1 MNDIRKQVRAQ
12 IIQVME
18 QAHEKGEDVWKAA
31 EAAFPGVPD
40 GVIIDAWC
48 DFDSA
53 VEDRWWQSLEK
64 TIEGE
69 IVKNAIAK
77 TGGAA

>member
-1 MNDIRKQVRAQ
+1 MNDIRKQVIAE

-18 QAHEKGEDVWKAA
+18 QAHERGEDVWKAA
-31 EAAFPGVPD
+31 EAAFPGTPI
-40 GVIIDAWC
+40 GVITEAWVE
-48 DFDSA
+48 FDHA
-53 VEDRWWQSLEK
+53 EQERWWQSLEK

-69 IVKNAIAK
+69 IIKNAIAK